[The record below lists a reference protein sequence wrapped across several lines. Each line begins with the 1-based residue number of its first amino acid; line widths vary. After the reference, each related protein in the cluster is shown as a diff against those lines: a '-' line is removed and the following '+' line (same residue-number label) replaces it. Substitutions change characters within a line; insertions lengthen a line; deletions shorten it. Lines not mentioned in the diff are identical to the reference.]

1 MSSSQFNWYFFQGK
15 EVCVNAFLYLEN
27 TTFYQIKSVRKH
39 MLDHGVSP
47 RSHGNMGRIPHN
59 TLSLDNYQFATR
71 FLHAYFEKHAIKDKR
86 QKQGVIKM
94 PKNITC
100 KTIHEAYQ
108 AYGTEVNE
116 PSKILINHI

>member
-1 MSSSQFNWYFFQGK
+1 MSP
-15 EVCVNAFLYLEN
+15 LYL
-27 TTFYQIKSVRKH
+27 
-39 MLDHGVSP
+39 
-47 RSHGNMGRIPHN
+47 GRIPHN

-100 KTIHEAYQ
+100 KTIHDAYQ
-108 AYGTEVNE
+108 GLILLLYTYISRQNLPLKA
-116 PSKILINHI
+116 SKNS